1 MFSLTRNFLKVAS
14 AAAVVALI
22 ALSTPASAN
31 EMVQNLGPV
40 PAYEP
45 ILKTVGNKH
54 VLAFFVPG
62 NGKCDVQ
69 TVIWNADEIEA
80 NSTGVRISLY
90 PGQTASIDSSATE
103 SFKLRCGDH
112 AETLAAMMGISTLP
126 PSKFLLLQ
134 KNKPG
139 C

>member
-1 MFSLTRNFLKVAS
+1 MFSLNTLKVAS
-14 AAAVVALI
+14 AAAVVALT
-22 ALSTPASAN
+22 AVSTPASAN

-54 VLAFFVPG
+54 VIAFYVPG
-62 NGKCDVQ
+62 NGKCNVQ
-69 TVIWNADEIEA
+69 TVIWNAEDVDAKSAGIQ
-80 NSTGVRISLY
+80 ISLN

-112 AETLAAMMGISTLP
+112 AETLAAIDGDQQFA
-126 PSKFLLLQ
+126 SK
-134 KNKPG
+134 
-139 C
+139 